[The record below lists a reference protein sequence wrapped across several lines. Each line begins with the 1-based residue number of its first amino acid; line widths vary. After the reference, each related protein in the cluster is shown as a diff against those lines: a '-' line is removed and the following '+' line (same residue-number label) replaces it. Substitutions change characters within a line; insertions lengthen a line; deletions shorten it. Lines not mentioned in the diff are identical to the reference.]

1 VIPPPKVEESTLR
14 PIPPNPCVP
23 SPCGPNSVCQ
33 VASSGEAQCACQDKM
48 IGTAPNCRPEC
59 LVSSDCRVDRAC
71 VNQIC
76 VDPCPG
82 TCATNAECRVVQ
94 HSPVCSC
101 REGFEGNGFDQCRTP
116 VTVGKIFMDLKE
128 DKLLKFFIGKTAL
141 FMDLWCHGFG
151 SSITQTSF
159 HFRLF
164 PVRF

>member
-1 VIPPPKVEESTLR
+1 MIPPPKVEESTLR

-141 FMDLWCHGFG
+141 FMDL
-151 SSITQTSF
+151 
-159 HFRLF
+159 
-164 PVRF
+164 